1 MSEKETIEEIKPKI
15 KQDKEFSA
23 KLFVALDN
31 LALELATVED
41 ENIRK
46 SELYKKAQEVIKIL
60 KEVRE
65 KTVK

>member
-1 MSEKETIEEIKPKI
+1 MSEKEEEKKPKF
-15 KQDKEFSA
+15 DKEFSA

-46 SELYKKAQEVIKIL
+46 TELYKKAQEVIKIL

-65 KTVK
+65 KTTK

>member
-1 MSEKETIEEIKPKI
+1 MSEQLEEKKPKF
-15 KQDKEFSA
+15 DKEFSA

-46 SELYKKAQEVIKIL
+46 SELYKRAQEVIKIL
-60 KEVRE
+60 KEIRE
-65 KTVK
+65 KTTK